1 MHAAGV
7 RTASG
12 LPSGTSIRAVSE
24 HPLIDYTG
32 SVYPSIRMIPYPKAG
47 NDKLSCQHRCGRCPF
62 GQIEMD
68 GHSGRTPNN
77 YIARMEWAG
86 NPNELVIE
94 QLNRL
99 QNTADLLIAEVSTGK
114 TTQIFCDQDKAWV
127 DADEIRPFGQSF
139 VLLSERDG
147 WRHAYLVHRDHAE
160 PTLLTPGNFD
170 VMTSPACR
178 KRSTQSTSGPPRT
191 MRHRRICIA
200 RTSAPARLRRSASR
214 LKANQASTPIAFR
227 GMGEWAF
234 HGYSRSTILGASSWF
249 GFEMR
254 SQLTRS

>member
-1 MHAAGV
+1 
-7 RTASG
+7 
-12 LPSGTSIRAVSE
+12 
-24 HPLIDYTG
+24 
-32 SVYPSIRMIPYPKAG
+32 
-47 NDKLSCQHRCGRCPF
+47 
-62 GQIEMD
+62 MD
-68 GHSGRTPNN
+68 ILGDPRSN

-170 VMTSPACR
+170 VMTITRVSEA
-178 KRSTQSTSGPPRT
+178 QHAIYSGPPRT

-234 HGYSRSTILGASSWF
+234 HGYSRFDDPWRFELVR
-249 GFEMR
+249 FEMR